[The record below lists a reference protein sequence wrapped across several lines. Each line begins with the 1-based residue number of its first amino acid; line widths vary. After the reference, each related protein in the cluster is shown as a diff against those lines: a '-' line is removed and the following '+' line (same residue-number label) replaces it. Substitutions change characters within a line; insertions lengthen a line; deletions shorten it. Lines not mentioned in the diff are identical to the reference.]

1 MPLVTR
7 FALRAALVY
16 LVAGALGASAYWLNS
31 AWHVAPELQ
40 PLTAALSP
48 TYVHLIVVGW
58 LTQFIMG
65 VMHWMFPILSRATPR
80 GDERVMVAALACLN
94 GGLLLRVIAEPW
106 RSLQPGDVNAGLLLL
121 SSVMQLVACVSFAAA
136 AWPRVRERGGF

>member
-1 MPLVTR
+1 MPPVTR
-7 FALRAALVY
+7 FALRAALAY
-16 LVAGALGASAYWLNS
+16 LVLGALAASAYWLNT
-31 AWHVAPELQ
+31 AWRVAPALQ

-65 VMHWMFPILSRATPR
+65 VMHWMFPIRSRAMPR
-80 GDERVMVAALACLN
+80 GDERVMVAAIAFLN

-106 RSLQPGDVNAGLLLL
+106 RSLQPGGLNAGLLVL
-121 SSVMQLVACVSFAAA
+121 SAVMQTIACLSFAAA